1 MSLIAV
7 VPSPFRESHTA
18 SGAFLSLCV
27 IHTVHASP
35 CACKPGSVL
44 ELFPLHLLNLKP
56 QAAPFSHSEA
66 QFVQSN
72 LMVGRGKKKKKIKY
86 SGWRKLLGELES
98 CSGASG
104 CDCGNNYGLH
114 YPPWWSSTEGEHWGG
129 WKAHHELCR
138 CTAGL
143 NPVMTFI
150 LSAFWMQH
158 FVQNCVRNCGLS
170 LSSESKDICLV

>member
-18 SGAFLSLCV
+18 SGAFLSLWM
-27 IHTVHASP
+27 IHAVHASP

-72 LMVGRGKKKKKIKY
+72 LMVGRGKKKKKNQIFRLKEAPRRA
-86 SGWRKLLGELES
+86 GKLLRCKWLWFGDGIAEISQKLITDI
-98 CSGASG
+98 CKQWASQFIILQMFYFWN
-104 CDCGNNYGLH
+104 DLGLYFLPFFH
-114 YPPWWSSTEGEHWGG
+114 VLQEETFSNHWG
-129 WKAHHELCR
+129 
-138 CTAGL
+138 
-143 NPVMTFI
+143 F
-150 LSAFWMQH
+150 
-158 FVQNCVRNCGLS
+158 
-170 LSSESKDICLV
+170 